1 MYNNKILRNGINIV
15 MENIPYVNSISL
27 GIWIKNGSINED
39 KHNNGISH
47 FIEHL
52 LFKGTKNRTAKEIAE
67 SIDNIGGQLN
77 AFTTKEYTCLYV
89 KVLNT
94 YERLAID
101 LLSDML
107 KNSLFKEEDIL
118 KEKKVIYE
126 EIKMYQDS
134 PEDIAYDLLAKT
146 MFEGTSL
153 ELPILGTIDSLEGIN
168 RENIIDYFKKN
179 YTPDNIVIS
188 IVGNINENETF
199 KLLEAYF
206 GDFNIQDSKN
216 GRIILDQNYIY
227 TKKINGLI
235 KDTEQLNLLISM
247 EGLSRKN
254 DYVYPLLVF
263 DNIFGGS
270 MSSRLFQRIREDK
283 GLAYSVYSHPSFYE
297 KTGAYTIYVGLNPE
311 KIYEAVELIKEDI
324 EIVKKELITKEELF
338 KSKEQLKGNYL
349 LGLENTS
356 SRMAEIG
363 RSKLLMDKFDNPN
376 EIVKKINEVDMED
389 IEIIV
394 EKIFNFDKLNIIY
407 VGNLSKKEQVEK
419 RLKEILYN

>member
-283 GLAYSVYSHPSFYE
+283 GLAYSVYSHPFFYE

>member
-1 MYNNKILRNGINIV
+1 

-67 SIDNIGGQLN
+67 TIDNIGGQLN
-77 AFTTKEYTCLYV
+77 AFTTKEYTCFYA

-107 KNSLFKEEDIL
+107 KNSLFNEEDIL

-153 ELPILGTIDSLEGIN
+153 ELPILGTIDSLESID
-168 RENIIDYFKKN
+168 REDIIDYFKKN
-179 YTPDNIVIS
+179 YIPENIVVS
-188 IVGNINENETF
+188 IVGNINENETL

-206 GDFNIQDSKN
+206 GDFNIQDNKN
-216 GRIILDQNYIY
+216 DKIILQ
-227 TKKINGLI
+227 
-235 KDTEQLNLLISM
+235 
-247 EGLSRKN
+247 
-254 DYVYPLLVF
+254 
-263 DNIFGGS
+263 
-270 MSSRLFQRIREDK
+270 
-283 GLAYSVYSHPSFYE
+283 
-297 KTGAYTIYVGLNPE
+297 
-311 KIYEAVELIKEDI
+311 
-324 EIVKKELITKEELF
+324 
-338 KSKEQLKGNYL
+338 
-349 LGLENTS
+349 
-356 SRMAEIG
+356 
-363 RSKLLMDKFDNPN
+363 SKLCLH
-376 EIVKKINEVDMED
+376 
-389 IEIIV
+389 
-394 EKIFNFDKLNIIY
+394 
-407 VGNLSKKEQVEK
+407 
-419 RLKEILYN
+419 

>member
-1 MYNNKILRNGINIV
+1 MYNNKILSNGIDIV

-77 AFTTKEYTCLYV
+77 AFTTKEYTCFYA

-107 KNSLFKEEDIL
+107 KNSLFNEEDIL

-153 ELPILGTIDSLEGIN
+153 ELPILGTIDSLESID
-168 RENIIDYFKKN
+168 REDIIDYFKKN
-179 YTPDNIVIS
+179 YIPENIVVS
-188 IVGNINENETF
+188 IVGNINENETL

-206 GDFNIQDSKN
+206 GDFNIQDNKN
-216 GRIILDQNYIY
+216 DRIILDQNYVY
-227 TKKINGLI
+227 TKKINGFI
-235 KDTEQLNLLISM
+235 KDTEQLNLLIGM

-254 DYVYPLLVF
+254 NYVYPLLVF

-297 KTGAYTIYVGLNPE
+297 KTGTFTIYVGLNPE
-311 KIYEAVELIKEDI
+311 KIYEVVELVKEDI
-324 EIVKKELITKEELF
+324 EIAKKELITKEELF

-363 RSKLLMDKFDNPN
+363 RSKLLMDKTYHPN

-389 IEIIV
+389 IEIVV
-394 EKIFNFDKLNIIY
+394 EKIFNFDKLNTIY
-407 VGNLSKKEQVEK
+407 VGNLSKEEQVEK
-419 RLKEILYN
+419 KLKEILYS

>member
-254 DYVYPLLVF
+254 NYVYPLLVF